1 MTAFLFDVDDTL
13 YDQKQPFE
21 KAYRTFFPED
31 QEMDVGRLFVLSR
44 KYSDEVYEDSQ
55 TGRMSMEEMYIYRI
69 RKALEELGRTI
80 TDEAALG
87 FQACY
92 QSFQYKIEMS
102 REMETLLEDCSR
114 HVPLGLI
121 TNGPTEHQWEK
132 IGALGADR
140 WIPKEHVFISG
151 TLQIAKPDR
160 RIFDY
165 AADVMGLD
173 PGETYFIG
181 DSLDNDIGGA
191 AGAGWKTVWINRRK
205 KENSGD
211 VVPDYIVY
219 AEEELHALLRKLY
232 EKI

>member
-102 REMETLLEDCSR
+102 REMETLLEDFSR
-114 HVPLGLI
+114 QVPLGLI
-121 TNGPTEHQWEK
+121 TNGPKEHQWEK

-173 PGETYFIG
+173 PGETYFIV
-181 DSLDNDIGGA
+181 DS
-191 AGAGWKTVWINRRK
+191 KKRK
-205 KENSGD
+205 KKYKKQKSAKTSKQNSTAKTASSKTTASKGS
-211 VVPDYIVY
+211 
-219 AEEELHALLRKLY
+219 RKS
-232 EKI
+232 KPAKTSKKGNSMSA

>member
-21 KAYRTFFPED
+21 KAYRSFFPED

-44 KYSDEVYEDSQ
+44 KYSDEGYEDSQ

-121 TNGPTEHQWEK
+121 TNGTTEHQWEK

-181 DSLDNDIGGA
+181 DS
-191 AGAGWKTVWINRRK
+191 KKRK
-205 KENSGD
+205 KKEKKQKSAKTSKQNSTAKTASSKTTASKGS
-211 VVPDYIVY
+211 
-219 AEEELHALLRKLY
+219 RKS
-232 EKI
+232 KPAKTSKKGNSMSA